1 MAGVFY
7 FSPALLWAAQMLLA
21 ASFEAL
27 QCEGPAS
34 TQESMCHPEDDLTDP
49 KEVRFQ
55 VKGYTFSEP
64 IHLIVSYDWLILQS
78 PAKPIFEGDP
88 LVLRCQAWQDWPL
101 TQVTFY
107 RDGAALGPPGPSKE
121 ISITVAQKADSGHY
135 HCSAVLRSPGPGSP
149 EAASPVAL
157 TVHVL
162 CSPMFTDWMSGLLSD
177 WPISRSSL
185 ALSIEERD
193 NLKELFRA
201 PVLRVTPSAEPQE
214 GKPVTLSC
222 QTKLPLQRSAARLL
236 FSFYKDGRTVRSR
249 GPSPEFQIPT
259 ASEAH
264 SGSYWC
270 EAATEDNQVWKQS
283 PKLEIRVQGPSSS
296 AAPTALTPAPPQ
308 KADAPETT
316 STKPPEPLPPLPTP
330 SAKDP
335 DSFSLPQG
343 PDPHLYHQMRVLLK
357 QIQDMRVLLGH
368 LVIELRDL
376 SSHLKLETTKGP
388 AKHE

>member
-27 QCEGPAS
+27 QCKGPAS
-34 TQESMCHPEDDLTDP
+34 TQDSMCHPEDDLTEP
-49 KEVRFQ
+49 REVSFQ

-88 LVLRCQAWQDWPL
+88 LVLRCLAWQDWPL
-101 TQVTFY
+101 TQITFY

-149 EAASPVAL
+149 ETASPVAL
-157 TVHVL
+157 TVH
-162 CSPMFTDWMSGLLSD
+162 
-177 WPISRSSL
+177 
-185 ALSIEERD
+185 
-193 NLKELFRA
+193 ELFRA

-222 QTKLPLQRSAARLL
+222 QTKLPLQRSSARLL
-236 FSFYKDGRTVRSR
+236 FSFYKDGRAMRSR

-259 ASEAH
+259 VSEAH

-283 PKLEIRVQGPSSS
+283 PKLKIRVQGPSRA
-296 AAPTALTPAPPQ
+296 AAPTTLTPAPQ
-308 KADAPETT
+308 KPDAPETT
-316 STKPPEPLPPLPTP
+316 STKPPGPLPPLPTP
-330 SAKDP
+330 SSKDP
-335 DSFSLPQG
+335 DSFSPLQG
-343 PDPHLYHQMRVLLK
+343 PDPHLYHQMGVLLK